1 MKLFIVLGNQLF
13 SPRYLNEFKDHII
26 FMAEDYGLCTF
37 EKHHKFKIL
46 LFLSSMRSY
55 RDDLKSKNLCI
66 SKSYSLLV
74 EKKVSLVSSKFYQK
88 LFVFLI
94 SFSTILIFPE
104 SPKELENICA
114 SYNSRKIC
122 NVW

>member
-1 MKLFIVLGNQLF
+1 MNAALE
-13 SPRYLNEFKDHII
+13 P
-26 FMAEDYGLCTF
+26 
-37 EKHHKFKIL
+37 
-46 LFLSSMRSY
+46 
-55 RDDLKSKNLCI
+55 DLKSKTLCI
-66 SKSYSLLV
+66 SKSYYRLA
-74 EKKVSLVSSKFYQK
+74 EKEVSLASSKFYQK

-104 SPKELENICA
+104 SPKELENICE